1 MQALGNAGIDT
12 EKGLKYADS
21 DRKFYYGLLDLFA
34 GQREEQEKKLEEVS
48 DFRQFTVIVHAL
60 KWEAR
65 GIGADA
71 LGEMFAALEQ
81 AGKEED
87 QERIREMLPETQKEW
102 KKVTGVIE
110 SKKNVKFF
118 TE

>member
-1 MQALGNAGIDT
+1 MQESIRKT
-12 EKGLKYADS
+12 DS

-34 GQREEQEKKLEEVS
+34 GQREEQEKKLEEVR
-48 DFRQFTVIVHAL
+48 DFRQFTVIIHAL
-60 KWEAR
+60 KGEAK

-87 QERIREMLPETQKEW
+87 QETIREMFPETQKEW
-102 KKVTGVIE
+102 KQVTGVIE

>member
-1 MQALGNAGIDT
+1 
-12 EKGLKYADS
+12 
-21 DRKFYYGLLDLFA
+21 
-34 GQREEQEKKLEEVS
+34 
-48 DFRQFTVIVHAL
+48 
-60 KWEAR
+60 
-65 GIGADA
+65 
-71 LGEMFAALEQ
+71 MFAALEQ

-87 QERIREMLPETQKEW
+87 QERIREMFPETQKEW